1 MPWIGA
7 NDIMLEYFHLARDT
21 VKIKY
26 ETNAIKII
34 SGRSSR
40 VKGRHSDG
48 RKDERFKDV
57 DVDFLDEERVELDA
71 ILAKVGDERFFQYIM
86 DTLIDLYP
94 KRDYNRAIE
103 IPSSRLHAR
112 HEESIDMIDKQVQHI
127 VSDESDKIRE
137 ELREVPGFIDVNEKH
152 DEIEERLR
160 KKLTN
165 NPVYED
171 FADKLNDL
179 VESHPFSKPKHN

>member
-1 MPWIGA
+1 M
-7 NDIMLEYFHLARDT
+7 
-21 VKIKY
+21 V
-26 ETNAIKII
+26 ET
-34 SGRSSR
+34 GEHR
-40 VKGRHSDG
+40 DG

-57 DVDFLDEERVELDA
+57 DIDFLDKERIELDA

-86 DTLIDLYP
+86 DTLKDLYP

-103 IPSSRLHAR
+103 IPSYRLHAR
-112 HEESIDMIDKQVQHI
+112 HEESIDMIDEQVQHI

-137 ELREVPGFIDVNEKH
+137 ELREVPGFIDVKEKQ

-165 NPVYED
+165 NPDYED
-171 FADKLNDL
+171 FANKLNEL
-179 VESHPFSKPKHN
+179 VESHPFFKPKDKV